1 LDRVGRNAEQASQK
15 LAGFCRSSFAERS
28 RVCQIPGRVV
38 HKHITAGS
46 LVLAWAFSGTAFAHL
61 DPLMCA
67 VVVPDQRE
75 DDRREEAV
83 RRDGPHEEAV
93 CLPPLPA
100 PRKAEPPAW
109 SEPLSAE
116 EARASLDEADA
127 ALARGELGDALLNLR
142 VVELGAPRIADRIAL
157 QRGDVLLALGQPE
170 LACEAYALA
179 ASSPSRDVAVR
190 GHVGKVRCLLEA
202 GDRDGDTALQDLL
215 RRYPLLS
222 ERSELQYLL
231 ARARAG
237 WGSLHAAAT
246 LLRAIDLNEPE
257 SAVAEHARVE
267 LERLRALGVRPVAFT
282 PEERVSR
289 AERLLARGP
298 LDAAEAELRELAAD
312 PRIKGELAARAHL
325 LMAKLMR
332 VQGRF
337 DALRDELARA
347 RNAGAPG
354 PDALRLSVTNAVAPA
369 EPAPG
374 EPPATD
380 PRTAEPQPT
389 LTPTGSATIA
399 MPALEL
405 SPEEQAAQLDYTRR
419 VRSIRGSKVLA
430 KLQTPQLRLLFD
442 LALGRGDRELL
453 DEVMAPL
460 AARKGV
466 MAGMRFDFAMRA
478 SAVASDASVL
488 KMLETLL
495 PIPAMHVPALYHHAR
510 TLERMGR
517 VADAEAELRRVIA
530 GDRSETRYYAMWA
543 QQRLSKLEP
552 SLPVDQ
558 AALMRAGDSD
568 GAAAAEPAPAAV
580 AAPVA
585 APVAQD
591 GVPPSR
597 ATLRADAV
605 ARLRPIVERH
615 GEAYPWL
622 ARALDLI
629 ELDRFEA
636 AADELSETYMAYRD
650 AIGAPRLR
658 AGLYAVYTDDAPPR
672 RPADFATRKARIALK
687 GSAQAVLR
695 EVATQIGDPGIA
707 LRFGSWSPTA
717 RPRAYASIVEAA
729 AKKHGVDPNLLFA
742 VMRVESIY
750 NRRIV
755 SYAGAVGLMQIMPT
769 TGRRIA
775 LELGQPKYSVSDLLD
790 PTTNVQMAAWYL
802 GSLIER
808 FDGRLP
814 LAIASYN
821 GGPHNVRVWMS
832 QHHPSTPLDAFLE
845 RIPFSQTHRYVRRVL
860 THYAAYRAQKD
871 LPMRELSVE
880 LPALRADQLAF

>member
-1 LDRVGRNAEQASQK
+1 
-15 LAGFCRSSFAERS
+15 
-28 RVCQIPGRVV
+28 V
-38 HKHITAGS
+38 HKHIIAGS
-46 LVLAWAFSGTAFAHL
+46 LVLAWAFSGTALAHL

-67 VVVPDQRE
+67 VVMP
-75 DDRREEAV
+75 DRREEPV
-83 RRDGPHEEAV
+83 RREGAAHEAAV
-93 CLPPLPA
+93 CLPPQPA
-100 PRKAEPPAW
+100 PRKPEPPAW

-142 VVELGAPRIADRIAL
+142 VVELGAPRIADRVAL
-157 QRGDVLLALGQPE
+157 QRGDVLLALGQPA
-170 LACEAYALA
+170 LACEAFALA
-179 ASSPSRDVAVR
+179 AASPSRDVAVR
-190 GHVGKVRCLLEA
+190 GQVGKVRCLLEA
-202 GDRDGDTALQDLL
+202 GDRRGDTALQDLL

-257 SAVAEHARVE
+257 SGVAEHARVE
-267 LERLRALGVRPVAFT
+267 LERLRALGVRPLPFT

-354 PDALRLSVTNAVAPA
+354 PDAMRLSVSSAVEPAPA
-369 EPAPG
+369 EPA
-374 EPPATD
+374 
-380 PRTAEPQPT
+380 AEPAQPAETQPT
-389 LTPTGSATIA
+389 LTPSGPATIA
-399 MPALEL
+399 MPALAL
-405 SPEEQAAQLDYTRR
+405 TPEEQAAQLEYNRR

-466 MAGMRFDFAMRA
+466 MAGMRFDLAMRA
-478 SAVASDASVL
+478 SGVASDASVL
-488 KMLETLL
+488 SMLETLL
-495 PIPAMHVPALYHHAR
+495 PIPAMHVAALYHHAR

-517 VADAEAELRRVIA
+517 VAECEAELQRVIA
-530 GDRSETRYYAMWA
+530 KDKSETRYYAMWA

-552 SLPVDQ
+552 SQPIPQ
-558 AALMRAGDSD
+558 TALLQAGDSE
-568 GAAAAEPAPAAV
+568 GAAV
-580 AAPVA
+580 AEQAPRGAVAVA

-591 GVPPSR
+591 GAPPSR
-597 ATLRADAV
+597 EAIRADAV
-605 ARLRPIVERH
+605 ARLRPIVEEH

-672 RPADFATRKARIALK
+672 RPADFPTRKARLALK
-687 GSAQAVLR
+687 SSAQAVLR

-717 RPRAYASIVEAA
+717 RPRAYALIVEEA

-775 LELGQPKYSVSDLLD
+775 LELGQSDYSVSDLLD

-802 GSLIER
+802 SSLIER

-880 LPALRADQLAF
+880 LPPLKPDAMAF